1 MSRRQFLASSAGMA
15 AGLAAMNEVFGP
27 VFAFRKLEIPLAM
40 QEQYGFTPLGP
51 ADDPAKTA
59 ILGGN
64 AARLYKLAVPRRLGA
79 ISADTISAMKHAY
92 RKMGGMRCNT
102 RYGYVYRDT

>member
-1 MSRRQFLASSAGMA
+1 
-15 AGLAAMNEVFGP
+15 
-27 VFAFRKLEIPLAM
+27 
-40 QEQYGFTPLGP
+40 
-51 ADDPAKTA
+51 
-59 ILGGN
+59 
-64 AARLYKLAVPRRLGA
+64 VPRRLGA